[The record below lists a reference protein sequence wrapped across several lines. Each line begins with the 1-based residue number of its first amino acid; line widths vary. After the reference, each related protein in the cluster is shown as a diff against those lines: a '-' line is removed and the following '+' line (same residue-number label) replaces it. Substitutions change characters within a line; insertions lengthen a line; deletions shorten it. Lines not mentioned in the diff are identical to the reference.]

1 MISEDHDEQ
10 RIVRIARAL
19 CRSARI
25 DPDAAIDECTR
36 PLLPPS
42 KDVGAGPLPAWV
54 AFRDSAR
61 AFAARHPRE
70 IVSSL

>member
-1 MISEDHDEQ
+1 MIPEDSEEQ
-10 RIVRIARAL
+10 RIIRIARAL

-25 DPDAAIDECTR
+25 DPDAAIDERTR
-36 PLLPPS
+36 PLIREADQSP
-42 KDVGAGPLPAWV
+42 VEALPAWV